1 MVLTLIIRLVQ
12 QRTQVLAALIG
23 AMVLVTPDKIVA
35 ASDGGDAKPNVLFI
49 AVDDLRPELGCYG
62 VREIIAPS
70 IDALAEQG
78 VTFSRA
84 YCQQA
89 VCNPSRVSLLTGLR
103 PDSAKVWDLVTEFRD
118 TVPDVVTLPQHFKQ
132 NGYYAVGMGKIFH
145 NPFPDPESW
154 TIPEQPKPKG
164 YAWHSEETQE
174 RLKRARD
181 EARRAGMTER
191 QIGNRIRGPATD
203 IEDVPDNRRFDGALG
218 DLALEHL
225 RKADAQQSPFFLAV
239 GFILPHLPWTP
250 PRKYWDL
257 YDPAEIPMAANG
269 FLPKGMPAVAF
280 GDRSMGGMYELMD
293 CMDIKDAPSPFM
305 GSLTEAQRRRL
316 KHGYYASVSFVDA
329 QIGRLI
335 EELKRLGLEDD
346 TIVVL
351 WGDHGWKLGE
361 HNGWCKQT
369 NYEIDTRSPLIIA
382 APGAKANGQTSDA
395 LVEFLDIYPTLCELA
410 GLPLPDHLEGKSMAP
425 LLDDPNQP
433 WKTAAF
439 SQFPRR
445 HQGRNYAG
453 YAMRTDRYRYVEW
466 IDRRTR
472 DVVATELYDHMSDS
486 AENTNIAGQ
495 AENKPL
501 LARLSRQMWNTL
513 PQPPD

>member
-257 YDPAEIPMAANG
+257 YDPAEIPMAAND
-269 FLPKGMPAVAF
+269 FLP
-280 GDRSMGGMYELMD
+280 
-293 CMDIKDAPSPFM
+293 
-305 GSLTEAQRRRL
+305 
-316 KHGYYASVSFVDA
+316 
-329 QIGRLI
+329 
-335 EELKRLGLEDD
+335 
-346 TIVVL
+346 
-351 WGDHGWKLGE
+351 
-361 HNGWCKQT
+361 
-369 NYEIDTRSPLIIA
+369 
-382 APGAKANGQTSDA
+382 
-395 LVEFLDIYPTLCELA
+395 
-410 GLPLPDHLEGKSMAP
+410 
-425 LLDDPNQP
+425 
-433 WKTAAF
+433 
-439 SQFPRR
+439 
-445 HQGRNYAG
+445 
-453 YAMRTDRYRYVEW
+453 
-466 IDRRTR
+466 
-472 DVVATELYDHMSDS
+472 
-486 AENTNIAGQ
+486 
-495 AENKPL
+495 
-501 LARLSRQMWNTL
+501 
-513 PQPPD
+513 